1 MQVGEIRIFLS
12 EQTTIIYPC
21 QNKYRYSRVGNF
33 TMTHDQK
40 NILSVRDMDREE
52 IDALLS
58 SAAKFDRN
66 EFTGHELD
74 NKILAVLFFEPST
87 RTRMSFSSAMMRLGG
102 KILNLGSVEATS
114 ITKGESLSD
123 TIRVIS
129 GYADA
134 IVLRHPKEGAA
145 RLASEVASV
154 PVINGGD
161 GAGQHPSQTLLDL
174 FTIRKSMRLE
184 NIDVGLQG
192 DLRYGRTVHSLA
204 DALTKYEGIRLHT
217 IAPEGLDLPNHLKQD
232 LTDAGMEII
241 VHESIEET
249 IPELDVLYVTR
260 LQRERFPDPAAFASF
275 AATYRITPDLLQ
287 LAKPS
292 MIVLHPLPRVD
303 EIDPAVDDLACA
315 QYFQQAHYGVP
326 IRMAMLNEVM
336 SS

>member
-1 MQVGEIRIFLS
+1 
-12 EQTTIIYPC
+12 
-21 QNKYRYSRVGNF
+21 
-33 TMTHDQK
+33 
-40 NILSVRDMDREE
+40 MDREE
-52 IDALLS
+52 IDSLLTA
-58 SAAKFDRN
+58 AAKFDQR

-74 NKILAVLFFEPST
+74 GKILAVLFFEPST

-102 KILNLGSVEATS
+102 KILNLGSVEASS
-114 ITKGESLSD
+114 IAKGETLSD

-145 RLASEVASV
+145 RLASEVATV

-204 DALTKYEGIRLHT
+204 DALTKYNNIRLHT

-241 VHESIEET
+241 VHENIEEAL
-249 IPELDVLYVTR
+249 PELDVLYVTR
-260 LQRERFPDPAAFASF
+260 LQRERFPDPAAFANF
-275 AATYRITPDLLQ
+275 AATYRITPDLLER
-287 LAKPS
+287 AKPS

-303 EIDPAVDDLACA
+303 EIDPAVDSLPCA
-315 QYFQQAHYGVP
+315 KYFQQAHYGVP
-326 IRMAMLNEVM
+326 VRMAMLHEVM

>member
-1 MQVGEIRIFLS
+1 
-12 EQTTIIYPC
+12 
-21 QNKYRYSRVGNF
+21 
-33 TMTHDQK
+33 
-40 NILSVRDMDREE
+40 MDREE
-52 IDALLS
+52 IDALLTA
-58 SAAKFDRN
+58 AAKFDQN
-66 EFTGHELD
+66 EFSGHELD
-74 NKILAVLFFEPST
+74 GKILAVLFFEPST

-102 KILNLGSVEATS
+102 KILNLGSVEASS
-114 ITKGESLSD
+114 IAKGETLSD

-145 RLASEVASV
+145 RLASEVATV

-174 FTIRKSMRLE
+174 FMIRKSMRLE

-204 DALTKYEGIRLHT
+204 DALTKYDNIRLHT

-232 LTDAGMEII
+232 LTDAGMEVI

-249 IPELDVLYVTR
+249 LPELDVLYVTR
-260 LQRERFPDPAAFASF
+260 LQRERFPDPAAFANF
-275 AATYRITPDLLQ
+275 AATYRVTPELLER
-287 LAKPS
+287 AKPS

-303 EIDPAVDDLACA
+303 EIDPAVDSMPCA
-315 QYFQQAHYGVP
+315 KYFLQAHYGVP
-326 IRMAMLNEVM
+326 VRMAMLHEVM
-336 SS
+336 QA

>member
-1 MQVGEIRIFLS
+1 
-12 EQTTIIYPC
+12 
-21 QNKYRYSRVGNF
+21 
-33 TMTHDQK
+33 
-40 NILSVRDMDREE
+40 
-52 IDALLS
+52 
-58 SAAKFDRN
+58 
-66 EFTGHELD
+66 
-74 NKILAVLFFEPST
+74 
-87 RTRMSFSSAMMRLGG
+87 MMRLGG
-102 KILNLGSVEATS
+102 KILNLGSVEASS
-114 ITKGESLSD
+114 IAKGETLSD

-145 RLASEVASV
+145 RLASEVATV

-204 DALTKYEGIRLHT
+204 DALTKYDNIRLHT

-232 LTDAGMEII
+232 LTDAGMEVI

-249 IPELDVLYVTR
+249 LPELDVLYVTR
-260 LQRERFPDPAAFASF
+260 LQRERFPDPAAFANF
-275 AATYRITPDLLQ
+275 AATYRVTPELLER
-287 LAKPS
+287 AKSS

-303 EIDPAVDDLACA
+303 EIDPAVDSMPCA
-315 QYFQQAHYGVP
+315 KYFLQAHYGVP
-326 IRMAMLNEVM
+326 VRMAMLHEVM
-336 SS
+336 QA